1 MIEERIEL
9 TELFDIYKEML
20 TDKQRDVFEKYYFL
34 DLSLAEIA
42 EQLDIS
48 RAAVSDKLKNTKKQ
62 LYDLEEKI
70 KVNQLYIK
78 KEES

>member
-42 EQLDIS
+42 EQLEIS

-62 LYDLEEKI
+62 LYDLEQKI